1 MLFNSFPYVFYFL
14 PIVVALT
21 FLVRKIGGLTAGPR
35 AAQAVVL
42 LASLFFYTWWKPIH
56 LPYLLGSILV
66 NWLIARCIDRIDRA
80 TA

>member
-1 MLFNSFPYVFYFL
+1 MLFDSFPYVFYFL

-56 LPYLLGSILV
+56 LPYFTGIDSGQLV
-66 NWLIARCIDRIDRA
+66 YCSPHRRIDRA